1 MRNTFLGA
9 RLSSLAFRLSVF
21 TKVEG
26 RCISKKLLMTHTRLI
41 ISMSLGLV
49 AAGFG
54 GDVWAQ
60 APQAPAINVDVIGPD
75 GPQSYTM
82 GIRILLLLTAL
93 TLAPAFIMM
102 MTSFTRVVIVLALVR
117 QAMGTLHS
125 PPNQVVVGLALFLT
139 LFIMTPVWEQVQ
151 IHALDPYLQEQI
163 SQEEA
168 LEQAMVPIRMF
179 MLKQVRE
186 KDLELFVNLSG
197 IGIPNG
203 PDQTPLR
210 VLIPAFVTSELRT
223 AFQIG
228 FLIFIPFLVI
238 DMIVASILM
247 SMGMMLLPPIMIS
260 LPFKLILFVLAD
272 GWFLVVGS
280 LMQSFN

>member
-1 MRNTFLGA
+1 MRMTLFFKN
-9 RLSSLAFRLSVF
+9 
-21 TKVEG
+21 
-26 RCISKKLLMTHTRLI
+26 LLMSKARLI
-41 ISMSLGLV
+41 ISMSIGLV
-49 AAGFG
+49 AVWLGS
-54 GDVWAQ
+54 DVWAQ
-60 APQAPAINVDVIGPD
+60 SPQAPAINIEVIGPD

-82 GIRILLLLTAL
+82 GIRILMLLTAL

-139 LFIMTPVWEQVQ
+139 LFIMTPVWDQVKL
-151 IHALDPYLQEQI
+151 HALDPYLQEQI
-163 SQEEA
+163 TQEHA
-168 LEQAMVPIRMF
+168 LEQAIIPIRTF

-186 KDLELFVNLSG
+186 KDLELFINLSG
-197 IGIPNG
+197 VGMPDVA
-203 PDQTPLR
+203 DQTPLR

>member
-1 MRNTFLGA
+1 MRLLF
-9 RLSSLAFRLSVF
+9 
-21 TKVEG
+21 
-26 RCISKKLLMTHTRLI
+26 KKL
-41 ISMSLGLV
+41 SMSKTPFIVGFCLCLVLGWV
-49 AAGFG
+49 GA
-54 GDVWAQ
+54 DVWAQ
-60 APQAPAINVDVIGPD
+60 SPQTTAFNVDVTGPD
-75 GPQSYTM
+75 GPQSYTV

-93 TLAPAFIMM
+93 TLAPAFLMM

-139 LFIMTPVWEQVQ
+139 LFIMTPVWEQIQ
-151 IHALDPYLQEQI
+151 ARALDPYMQDQL
-163 SQEEA
+163 SQEDA
-168 LEQAMVPIRMF
+168 LVQAIGPIRTF

-197 IGIPNG
+197 VSHPEG
-203 PDQTPLR
+203 PDQISLR

-228 FLIFIPFLVI
+228 FLIYIPFLVI

-272 GWFLVVGS
+272 GWFLIVGS

>member
-1 MRNTFLGA
+1 MRNIIGVGFFL
-9 RLSSLAFRLSVF
+9 
-21 TKVEG
+21 T
-26 RCISKKLLMTHTRLI
+26 
-41 ISMSLGLV
+41 V
-49 AAGFG
+49 ALFG
-54 GDVWAQ
+54 VNVWAQ
-60 APQAPAINVDVIGPD
+60 APQPPAFSLDVIGPD

-151 IHALDPYLQEQI
+151 LHALDPYLQEQI
-163 SQEEA
+163 TQERA
-168 LEQAMVPIRMF
+168 LEQAIIPIRTF

-197 IGIPNG
+197 ISIPEG

-260 LPFKLILFVLAD
+260 LPFKLVLFVLAD

>member
-1 MRNTFLGA
+1 M
-9 RLSSLAFRLSVF
+9 
-21 TKVEG
+21 
-26 RCISKKLLMTHTRLI
+26 SKTQVI
-41 ISMSLGLV
+41 ISIFLV
-49 AAGFG
+49 ATLFS
-54 GDVWAQ
+54 GDAWAQ
-60 APQAPAINVDVIGPD
+60 SPQAPAVNVDIIGPE
-75 GPQSYTM
+75 GPQSYTV

-102 MTSFTRVVIVLALVR
+102 MTSFTRVVIVLSLVR

-151 IHALDPYLQEQI
+151 LRALDPYLQDQI
-163 SQEEA
+163 SQEHA
-168 LEQAMVPIRMF
+168 LELAIEPIRTF

-186 KDLELFVNLSG
+186 KDLELFVDLASVEV
-197 IGIPNG
+197 PEG
-203 PDQTPLR
+203 PEQTPLR

-228 FLIFIPFLVI
+228 FLIYIPFLVI

-247 SMGMMLLPPIMIS
+247 SMGMMLLPPVMIS
-260 LPFKLILFVLAD
+260 LPFKLVLFVLAD

>member
-1 MRNTFLGA
+1 M
-9 RLSSLAFRLSVF
+9 
-21 TKVEG
+21 
-26 RCISKKLLMTHTRLI
+26 SKTQKMT
-41 ISMSLGLV
+41 LV
-49 AAGFG
+49 ALFLIVALFG
-54 GDVWAQ
+54 GEVWAQ
-60 APQAPAINVDVIGPD
+60 VPQAPAINVDVIGPD

-82 GIRILLLLTAL
+82 GIKILLLLTAL

-151 IHALDPYLQEQI
+151 LHALDPYLQEQI
-163 SQEEA
+163 TQEHA
-168 LEQAMVPIRMF
+168 LEQAMVPIRTF

-197 IGIPNG
+197 MGAPEG